1 MGNGV
6 LTGIA
11 MTALVS
17 AYAIGPDQD
26 EPWRRQLGVDESV
39 RDTLRGPSRRW
50 RQIAED
56 ASDVGLGL
64 AVTYPYLVDALIVSS
79 WYRDSPDVGVQMA
92 LITTEAM
99 TFSTAIQALANLASG
114 RERPYGRTCGE
125 QRDAE
130 NSDCVSSNRYRSFF
144 SGHTSL
150 SFTAAAVNCVHHTQL
165 PLYGPGTAF
174 APCFGGFALA
184 GGVGALRIV
193 SDFHYLTD
201 VLTGALVGTGVGLAV
216 PLVLHY
222 RESPSDLAEVPSVSM
237 RLIPMPGGAALMGA
251 F

>member
-17 AYAIGPDQD
+17 AYAIGPNED
-26 EPWRRQLGVDESV
+26 EPWRQQLGLDESA
-39 RDTLRGPSRRW
+39 RDALRAPTRRS

-64 AVTYPYLVDALIVSS
+64 AVSYPYLVDALIVSS
-79 WYRDSPDVGVQMA
+79 WYRDSPDVGVELA
-92 LITTEAM
+92 LINTEALA
-99 TFSTAIQALANLASG
+99 FSTAIQALANLAAG
-114 RERPYGRTCGE
+114 RERPYARTCGTE
-125 QRDAE
+125 ISSE
-130 NSDCVSSNRYRSFF
+130 NSDCVNTNRYRSFF

-150 SFTAAAVNCVHHTQL
+150 SFTAAAVNCVHHTKL
-165 PLYGPGTAF
+165 PLYGPGSAF
-174 APCFGGFALA
+174 GPCFGGFALA
-184 GGVGALRIV
+184 SGVATLRVV
-193 SDFHYLTD
+193 SDYHYLTD
-201 VLTGALVGTGVGLAV
+201 VLTGALVGTSVGVAV

-222 RESPSDLAEVPSVSM
+222 REGPSGFEEPPSVSL
-237 RLIPMPGGAALMGA
+237 RLLPMPGGAALMGE